1 MQTLAALGPRD
12 LIAVMVAYRD
22 ALAAHREH
30 INRLNVYPVPDGDTG
45 TNMSLTVESVVTD
58 LTAADDDDLGA
69 VAKALAHG
77 SLMGARGNS
86 GVILSQILRGVAK
99 VVGRAE
105 GIDAGVLRAALS
117 EASTGAYQAV
127 QHPVEGTILTV
138 ISAAAEAVAGDGGG
152 PSLVDV
158 ARTAR
163 EAAATALAATTDQ
176 LEALRTAGVVDSGG
190 AGLLL
195 LFDAL
200 LKVVDG
206 RPVPDPPVG
215 PTAAGGNAGTAV
227 TVTERT
233 AAQAPAA
240 DDTSMEVARPDH
252 SEKLPGE
259 DGSPRYEVMY
269 LLEAPD
275 DAVGGFR
282 RAWASIGE
290 SIVVVGGDGLFNCH
304 IHTDDIG
311 AAIEAAIDIGRP
323 RSIRVTDLLEEVEEE
338 RWVRQAGPGLAD
350 GNGGPAEAG
359 PDRVTAVVAVCT
371 GDGVRRI
378 FESLGVTGTVSGG
391 QSMNPSTAEIL
402 AAIEAAPA
410 DQVIVLPNNKNIVA
424 VAEAAA
430 AQATKTV
437 RVVATRGIPEG
448 FAALLDY
455 DPEGDASANA
465 TAMRG
470 AAQAVAAGEV
480 TRAVRTAATPAGEVH
495 EGDWIGVSRAGIE
508 VVAPDVYGAAI
519 GLLDR
524 LVDADHH
531 EVATIIVGEG
541 AEPATTRRIT
551 DWLDEHRPGVTGEVH
566 HGGQPLYPYLFGVE

>member
-1 MQTLAALGPRD
+1 MQTLARLGPKD
-12 LIAVMVAYRD
+12 LIAVMVTYRD
-22 ALAAHREH
+22 ALAAHREV

-58 LTAADDDDLGA
+58 VAAADGEDLAA

-99 VVGRAE
+99 VVGDAD
-105 GIDAGVLRAALS
+105 GIGADVLRLALS
-117 EASTGAYQAV
+117 EASVGAYQAV
-127 QHPVEGTILTV
+127 QNPVEGTILTV
-138 ISAAAEAVAGDGGG
+138 IRGAAEAVADGAGG
-152 PSLVDV
+152 SDLLDV
-158 ARTAR
+158 AASAR
-163 EAAATALAATTDQ
+163 EAAARALAATTE
-176 LEALRTAGVVDSGG
+176 LLPALRAAGVVDSGG

-200 LKVVDG
+200 LNVVDG
-206 RPVPDPPVG
+206 RPVPAPPDG
-215 PTAAGGNAGTAV
+215 
-227 TVTERT
+227 
-233 AAQAPAA
+233 APAA
-240 DDTSMEVARPDH
+240 VPVPAAAPDAPATGVRGGAPAPEDRPEASSD
-252 SEKLPGE
+252 EGG
-259 DGSPRYEVMY
+259 GSRYEVMY

-275 DAVGGFR
+275 DAVDGFR

-311 AAIEAAIDIGRP
+311 AVIEAAIDIGRP
-323 RSIRVTDLLEEVEEE
+323 RKIRVSDLLEEVEEE
-338 RWVRQAGPGLAD
+338 RWVRQAAAGQAGGTGGVDDGL
-350 GNGGPAEAG
+350 
-359 PDRVTAVVAVCT
+359 DRVTAVVAVCT
-371 GDGVRRI
+371 GEGIRRI

-391 QSMNPSTAEIL
+391 QSMNPSTAEII
-402 AAIEAAPA
+402 AAIVAAPA
-410 DQVIVLPNNKNIVA
+410 DQVVVLPNNKNIVA

-430 AQATKTV
+430 AQAGKTV

-455 DPEGDASANA
+455 DPEGGAADNA
-465 TAMRG
+465 RAMRS

-480 TRAVRTAATPAGEVH
+480 TRAVRTAASPAGDVH
-495 EGDWIGVSRAGIE
+495 EGDWIGISRSGIE
-508 VVAPDVYGAAI
+508 VVAPDMYGAAT

-524 LVDADHH
+524 LVDANHH

-541 AEPATTRRIT
+541 ADPSVTRRIT

>member
-58 LTAADDDDLGA
+58 LTAAEDDELPP

-86 GVILSQILRGVAK
+86 GVILSQILRGIAT

-105 GIDAGVLRAALS
+105 AVDADVLRAALS
-117 EASTGAYQAV
+117 EASVGAYQAV

-138 ISAAAEAVAGDGGG
+138 IRAAAEAVAGGGG
-152 PSLVDV
+152 SSLVDV
-158 ARTAR
+158 AHTAR
-163 EAAATALAATTDQ
+163 EAAARALAATTDQ

-195 LFDAL
+195 FFDAL
-200 LKVVDG
+200 LEVVDG
-206 RPVPDPPVG
+206 RPVPDPPEG
-215 PTAAGGNAGTAV
+215 PTVAGRDGGTAV
-227 TVTERT
+227 TGAEDP
-233 AAQAPAA
+233 AAPASPA
-240 DDTSMEVARPDH
+240 AGEVTVEGERPDH
-252 SEKLPGE
+252 SAKLPGE

-275 DAVGGFR
+275 DAVDGFR

-290 SIVVVGGDGLFNCH
+290 SIVVVGGDGVFNCH

-323 RSIRVTDLLEEVEEE
+323 RRIRVSDLLEEVEEE
-338 RWVRQAGPGLAD
+338 RWVRQAASGPVGGD
-350 GNGGPAEAG
+350 GGPAGEG
-359 PDRVTAVVAVCT
+359 RDRVTAVVAVCT

-470 AAQAVAAGEV
+470 AARAMAAGEV

-508 VVAPDVYGAAI
+508 VVAPDLYGAAT

-541 AEPATTRRIT
+541 ADPATTRRIT
-551 DWLDEHRPGVTGEVH
+551 GWLEEHRPGVTGEVH